1 MAVSVDQVLPLALRA
16 VRETREAFGRENW
29 QGLGTLLLQKERDWH
44 QAVLL
49 PIGLAQHLVLQDAR
63 LRARINQQQ
72 LAPGDFERLL
82 QLNLMAC
89 DLAAML
95 PWDLTKGAY
104 LFDPDLFEALITAPL
119 ERLPAALLTRLP
131 EYAPLLVFPRPWQG
145 AVAAWVHLD
154 VDTRFEDSHLEF
166 RALLLAESGRR
177 LPLLLDLKKDT
188 LEECIQATQE
198 EALLPQM
205 LGIKAM
211 SFPQEVFPIVRGL
224 LNLALYLASEEPDLS
239 QRPRPLPKLEA
250 RRKDFIPRVYPEAS
264 PQRIEVGWRLG
275 AALREAR
282 QAQRTTSGVGRSPQP
297 HIRRG
302 HWHLYWTGEGSRKDP
317 SRAEPRVRWL
327 EPTLVGAKRL
337 EGELPAV
344 VRKVSA
350 WKNR

>member
-72 LAPGDFERLL
+72 LASGDFERLL

-104 LFDPDLFEALITAPL
+104 LFDADLFEALITAPL

-131 EYAPLLVFPRPWQG
+131 EYAPLLVFPQPWQG

-154 VDTRFEDSHLEF
+154 VDNRFGNPHLEF

-177 LPLLLDLKKDT
+177 LPLLLDLKEDI
-188 LEECIQATQE
+188 LEDCIQATQE
-198 EALLPQM
+198 ETLRSQQVM
-205 LGIKAM
+205 GIEGV
-211 SFPQEVFPIVRGL
+211 SFPQGVFPIVRGL
-224 LNLALYLASEEPDLS
+224 LNLTLYLASEEPDLS

-250 RRKDFIPRVYPEAS
+250 RRRDAVPRVYPEAS

-282 QAQRTTSGVGRSPQP
+282 QAQRTASGVG
-297 HIRRG
+297 
-302 HWHLYWTGEGSRKDP
+302 
-317 SRAEPRVRWL
+317 
-327 EPTLVGAKRL
+327 
-337 EGELPAV
+337 
-344 VRKVSA
+344 
-350 WKNR
+350 

>member
-1 MAVSVDQVLPLALRA
+1 MAVSVDQVLPLALKV

-29 QGLGTLLLQKERDWH
+29 QGLGTLLLQKRDWH
-44 QAVLL
+44 RAVLL

-72 LAPGDFERLL
+72 LTPEDFERLL

-104 LFDPDLFEALITAPL
+104 LFDPDLFDSLITAPL
-119 ERLPAALLTRLP
+119 ERLPVALLTRLP
-131 EYAPLLVFPRPWQG
+131 EYAPLLLFPRPWQG

-154 VDTRFEDSHLEF
+154 VDNRFGDAHLEF
-166 RALLLAESGRR
+166 RALLLGESGRR

-188 LEECIQATQE
+188 LGACIQATQE
-198 EALLPQM
+198 ETLRSQQVA
-205 LGIKAM
+205 GVEAV

-239 QRPRPLPKLEA
+239 QRPRPLPRLEA
-250 RRKDFIPRVYPEAS
+250 RRRDTVPRVYPEAS

-282 QAQRTTSGVGRSPQP
+282 QAQSTASGVGRSPQP

-317 SRAEPRVRWL
+317 FRAVPKVRWL

-337 EGELPAV
+337 EGELLAV